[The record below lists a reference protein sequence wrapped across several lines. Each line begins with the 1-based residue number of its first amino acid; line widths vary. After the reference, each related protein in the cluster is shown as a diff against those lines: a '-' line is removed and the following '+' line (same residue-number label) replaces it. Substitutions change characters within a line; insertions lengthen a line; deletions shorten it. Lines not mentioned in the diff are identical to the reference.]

1 MKIRI
6 IREAVNLDVLEEA
19 KEDDIVAKYNVG
31 VDDGIEPLINL
42 FAFSKLISWLHGG
55 GLKLS
60 SRMTPGQ
67 MIAQGKE
74 YASGPQGSES
84 KRNKRIKFLPWM
96 AKMLVGGSNIRQV
109 IDAADLF
116 EKFSPQLKQRNLGAY
131 KSPDEVV
138 DAYKKEVVAPRV
150 AKARKKRGK
159 SEPMMDDENRDI
171 VYEDDNLFVVRP
183 LTTEASCHYGRK
195 TKWCIS
201 QDSNSYF
208 QEYTQSG
215 LTFYFIKD
223 DRRKN
228 EDRFYKVA
236 IQVGLREGEP
246 NIEGYW
252 DRYDNPET
260 SAPLP
265 ISELAGAY
273 LGKEAQQIISK
284 ILEHANKYPPDQ
296 GTFGRLAELET
307 EIFNSDWDN
316 DIVGFNGQAE
326 QYDELAHMNIE
337 ATARFRVNI
346 DLFKDLDED
355 AKDKLSE
362 FWEDNK
368 EEEMGEELMELIS
381 YHDDYFDSYVD
392 FDDVFEIGLNNN
404 LNFMIGEDQ
413 IQVDIS
419 LPYQTVH
426 DREQAEAYMNDVI
439 RNYDEDEIENLSEKI
454 NEVINKYMAREVNPG
469 SRERIQSIAEK
480 IWSLNSG
487 FKFMEAIYDKEDE
500 EVWVSQKEPYVVPV
514 KIPVYNKEVKGTA
527 ANAAVDKAVRVF
539 IDRFQREFSYDFKSA
554 VEGAMEKIDRQA
566 REFAQKQVTMYFK
579 LKPSLANVGK
589 IPVGT
594 SINVG
599 TFGISHI
606 RQNKAD
612 RGAPAIRLGINTVLR
627 NTDSEKDILFA
638 MEYVNFLDKYLP
650 EIYEAAMKTVNVDRV
665 QKRVNELFMNLV
677 QGPLAFPQEVSEN
690 KRRIKIK
697 IKR

>member
-1 MKIRI
+1 
-6 IREAVNLDVLEEA
+6 
-19 KEDDIVAKYNVG
+19 
-31 VDDGIEPLINL
+31 
-42 FAFSKLISWLHGG
+42 
-55 GLKLS
+55 
-60 SRMTPGQ
+60 
-67 MIAQGKE
+67 
-74 YASGPQGSES
+74 
-84 KRNKRIKFLPWM
+84 
-96 AKMLVGGSNIRQV
+96 
-109 IDAADLF
+109 
-116 EKFSPQLKQRNLGAY
+116 
-131 KSPDEVV
+131 
-138 DAYKKEVVAPRV
+138 
-150 AKARKKRGK
+150 
-159 SEPMMDDENRDI
+159 
-171 VYEDDNLFVVRP
+171 
-183 LTTEASCHYGRK
+183 
-195 TKWCIS
+195 
-201 QDSNSYF
+201 
-208 QEYTQSG
+208 
-215 LTFYFIKD
+215 
-223 DRRKN
+223 
-228 EDRFYKVA
+228 
-236 IQVGLREGEP
+236 
-246 NIEGYW
+246 
-252 DRYDNPET
+252 
-260 SAPLP
+260 
-265 ISELAGAY
+265 
-273 LGKEAQQIISK
+273 
-284 ILEHANKYPPDQ
+284 
-296 GTFGRLAELET
+296 
-307 EIFNSDWDN
+307 
-316 DIVGFNGQAE
+316 
-326 QYDELAHMNIE
+326 
-337 ATARFRVNI
+337 
-346 DLFKDLDED
+346 
-355 AKDKLSE
+355 
-362 FWEDNK
+362 
-368 EEEMGEELMELIS
+368 
-381 YHDDYFDSYVD
+381 
-392 FDDVFEIGLNNN
+392 
-404 LNFMIGEDQ
+404 MIGEDQ

-426 DREQAEAYMNDVI
+426 DREEAEAFMNDVI
-439 RNYDEDEIENLSEKI
+439 RNYDEDEIEKKKKKI

>member
-1 MKIRI
+1 
-6 IREAVNLDVLEEA
+6 
-19 KEDDIVAKYNVG
+19 
-31 VDDGIEPLINL
+31 
-42 FAFSKLISWLHGG
+42 
-55 GLKLS
+55 
-60 SRMTPGQ
+60 
-67 MIAQGKE
+67 
-74 YASGPQGSES
+74 
-84 KRNKRIKFLPWM
+84 
-96 AKMLVGGSNIRQV
+96 
-109 IDAADLF
+109 
-116 EKFSPQLKQRNLGAY
+116 
-131 KSPDEVV
+131 
-138 DAYKKEVVAPRV
+138 
-150 AKARKKRGK
+150 
-159 SEPMMDDENRDI
+159 MMDDENRDI

-195 TKWCIS
+195 TKWCIA

-208 QEYTQSG
+208 KEYTESG

-284 ILEHANKYPPDQ
+284 ILEHAKMYPPDQ
-296 GTFGRLAELET
+296 GIFGKLAELES

-316 DIVGFNGQAE
+316 AVVGFNGQAE
-326 QYDELAHMNIE
+326 QYDEMAHMNIE
-337 ATARFRVNI
+337 ATARFKVDI
-346 DLFKDLDED
+346 ELFKDLDED
-355 AKDKLSE
+355 AKDRLSE
-362 FWEDNK
+362 IWEDNK
-368 EEEMGEELMELIS
+368 EDEMGEELMELIS
-381 YHDDYFDSYVD
+381 YHDDYFDSYAD

-404 LNFMIGEDQ
+404 LNYMIGEDQ
-413 IQVDIS
+413 IMVDIS

-426 DREQAEAYMNDVI
+426 NREEAEAYMNDVI
-439 RNYDEDEIENLSEKI
+439 RNYDEDEIEDLSEKI
-454 NEVINKYMAREVNPG
+454 NEVINKYMARMVNPG
-469 SRERIQSIAEK
+469 SREKIQSIAEK

-487 FKFMEAIYDKEDE
+487 FKFMEAIYDEEDE

-514 KIPVYNKEVKGTA
+514 KIPVYNKEVKGYST
-527 ANAAVDKAVRVF
+527 NAAVDKAVRNF
-539 IDRFQREFSYDFKSA
+539 IDRFQREFKSKFEDA
-554 VEGAMEKIDRQA
+554 VEGAMRKIDRQA

-612 RGAPAIRLGINTVLR
+612 RVAPAIRLGINTVLR

-638 MEYVNFLDKYLP
+638 MEYANFLDKYLP
-650 EIYEAAMKTVNVDRV
+650 EIYEAAMKTVNVDQV